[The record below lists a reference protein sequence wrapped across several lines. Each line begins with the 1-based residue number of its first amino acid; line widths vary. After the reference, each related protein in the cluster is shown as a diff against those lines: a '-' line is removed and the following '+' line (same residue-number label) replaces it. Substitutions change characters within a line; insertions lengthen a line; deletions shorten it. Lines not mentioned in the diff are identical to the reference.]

1 MGLRILL
8 FTQPGCLSCELMK
21 IFLEAQHLSFEEYDT
36 NSDAAAREQMLDK
49 YGSRTPSPSSHPLR
63 GYCFIAAATFL
74 WGVSATLGRAA
85 FLGRLPFLNTS
96 LHPIEPLILSQ
107 TRTTFS
113 LLVLLPIL
121 LGIRGWQRTK
131 LPARDLAY
139 CFVLGMLGVAASNY
153 FYYVAIQRTNVA
165 TAIIVQYT
173 APVWVLL
180 YVVVRGQQKL
190 SLQKVAAVALALA
203 GIALVIG
210 LVGTS
215 SVGSSSEGRSALH
228 LDPYGLLA
236 ALLASFSFAFY
247 NVGGHRILIRYDRW
261 RVLSWTLTSASAFWL
276 VVNPPWKV
284 AAAHYAP
291 AQWMFLFLFSILSVL
306 GPFSLYFLG
315 LQHLEPTRA
324 IIASCLE
331 PVFSILLAALLLG
344 EILRP
349 VQTLGIVLVLAA
361 IVIVQRRSSAAEEGD
376 PVVVEPME

>member
-1 MGLRILL
+1 
-8 FTQPGCLSCELMK
+8 MK
-21 IFLEAQHLSFEEYDT
+21 HA
-36 NSDAAAREQMLDK
+36 
-49 YGSRTPSPSSHPLR
+49 SPSSHPLR
-63 GYCFIAAATFL
+63 GYFFIAAATFL

-85 FLGRLPFLNTS
+85 FLGRLPFLNAS

-113 LLVLLPIL
+113 LLVLLPSL
-121 LGIRGWQRTK
+121 LGTRGWQRSR

-139 CFVLGMLGVAASNY
+139 CFVLGMLGVAVSNY

-173 APVWVLL
+173 APVWVLF
-180 YVVVRGQQKL
+180 YVVARRQQKL
-190 SLQKVAAVALALA
+190 SLQKVAAVALAVA

-215 SVGSSSEGRSALH
+215 SIGSRSQTHSELH
-228 LDPYGLLA
+228 LDPYGLVA

-247 NVGGHRILIRYDRW
+247 NVGGHRILARYDHW
-261 RVLSWTLTSASAFWL
+261 RVLTWTLTSASVFWL

-284 AAAHYAP
+284 IAAHYAP
-291 AQWMFLFLFSILSVL
+291 AQWIFLFAFSMLSVL

-315 LQHLEPTRA
+315 LHYLEPTRA

-349 VQTLGIVLVLAA
+349 VQALGIVLVLAA
-361 IVIVQRRSSAAEEGD
+361 IVIVQRPTGTAAESE
-376 PVVVEPME
+376 PVVVEPIE